1 MKQLLLL
8 LAITI
13 GSQASFA
20 QQKQGTITYE
30 RKINMWKRITD
41 EQMRAMIPEYRN
53 SKHILYFS
61 DSVSL
66 YKAVPEDE
74 TPDPFGGGGGGVV
87 IRMGGADGGELYK
100 NFATATSI
108 QANEVGGKNFLIIDS
123 IKSSPWKISSDTKQI
138 LGITCRKATRTAQA
152 PVPVIRTMTSFN
164 GEIAKDTTIN
174 KAPKTKEVE
183 VIAWFAENMPAPVG
197 PDAYGQLPGAVLEVN
212 FNDGEIIFTAKEI
225 LQTVDPKNLKEPQKG
240 KRIKQAEYRKMM
252 MDLMQ
257 NQGGGMF
264 RMGAM

>member
-1 MKQLLLL
+1 MKRLLLL
-8 LAITI
+8 LAIALS
-13 GSQASFA
+13 SQAIFA

-30 RKINMWKRITD
+30 RKINIWKRITD
-41 EQMRAMIPEYRN
+41 EQMRAMIPEFST
-53 SKHILYFS
+53 SKHVLYFS
-61 DSVSL
+61 DSISL
-66 YKAVPEDE
+66 YKAVPEDV

-123 IKSSPWKISSDTKQI
+123 IKAAPWKISNETKQI
-138 LGITCRKATRTAQA
+138 LGVTCRKATRTAQA
-152 PVPVIRTMTSFN
+152 PQAVIRTMTSMN
-164 GEIAKDTTIN
+164 GDITKDSTLN

-183 VIAWFAENMPAPVG
+183 VVAWFAENIPAPVG
-197 PDAYGQLPGAVLEVN
+197 PEAYGQLPGAVLEVS
-212 FNDGEIIFTAKEI
+212 FNDGETIYTAKEI
-225 LQTVDPKNLKEPQKG
+225 LQTVDSKNLKEPQKG
-240 KRIKQAEYRKMM
+240 KRITQAEYRKMM

-257 NQGGGMF
+257 NQGGGMI